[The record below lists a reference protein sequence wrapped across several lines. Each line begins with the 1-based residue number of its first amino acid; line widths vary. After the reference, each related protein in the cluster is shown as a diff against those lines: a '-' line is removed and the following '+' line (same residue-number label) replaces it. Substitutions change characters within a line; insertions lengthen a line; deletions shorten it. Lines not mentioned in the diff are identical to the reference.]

1 MALNDQGGHRE
12 KSHTYQYITAFP
24 VRVYDAA
31 SRPVEAGAM
40 LNFLDLASE
49 ISVDHEITE
58 STAAVDTDDFG
69 QSTD

>member
-1 MALNDQGGHRE
+1 MKKVILISILLLFQSACTTQ
-12 KSHTYQYITAFP
+12 P
-24 VRVYDAA
+24 

-49 ISVDHEITE
+49 ISVNHEITE